1 MASSHSNSLTMTLT
15 TNNDTELSVITVT
28 TENVTQ
34 EQKKYGE
41 YGELEA
47 YDLFWVAYYI
57 NAYYLIV
64 IFVIGFPGNLLSFI
78 TILRMKPYSSPSLCV
93 ATLAVVDNLCLL
105 VKLLLLQLTKND
117 VNLGVYGCKTLYYLG
132 NAFAIFAN
140 WILVLMT
147 IERFLAIWFPLK
159 IGRLCT
165 RRRSAISMV
174 VLFFAVCALTVTYF
188 ITTTNIIDETGYS
201 CGYRDEYKDFI
212 ELTWFLVDGA
222 FYAIIPC
229 ALLIVFNSLIVWG
242 ISRAAVVQRS
252 LTHDARSGSSKS
264 LSNQAAEKVRQQR
277 QITIMLLVVCV
288 TFILLIMPNCVFF
301 IYKGHWDHDDSVEE
315 RARYMFTNQLI
326 FLLSDLTHAVNFF
339 VYFISTKKFRDRF
352 LDTVCFCKRWQ
363 RRQFARSW
371 TTAQSQMSE
380 TGSIYVTSST
390 NGGVIPM
397 SLRNGGKI

>member
-1 MASSHSNSLTMTLT
+1 
-15 TNNDTELSVITVT
+15 
-28 TENVTQ
+28 
-34 EQKKYGE
+34 
-41 YGELEA
+41 
-47 YDLFWVAYYI
+47 
-57 NAYYLIV
+57 
-64 IFVIGFPGNLLSFI
+64 FI

-165 RRRSAISMV
+165 Q
-174 VLFFAVCALTVTYF
+174 
-188 ITTTNIIDETGYS
+188 
-201 CGYRDEYKDFI
+201 YKDFI

-301 IYKGHWDHDDSVEE
+301 IYKGHWDHDDS
-315 RARYMFTNQLI
+315 LI

-390 NGGVIPM
+390 NGGHQWWRDSCELAQWRKDLKRGGDFTWQRRQFARSWTTAQFQMSETGSIYVTSSTNGGVIPL
-397 SLRNGGKI
+397 SLHNKHAECFEIICHWAVCNYVDDPKGSQVVSRDLGANLISGANLRIANIWCQATLSWKNGCG